1 MCSLPTKSFKSF
13 KYATVKQSLSTS
25 TFDLTFTLE
34 IAEKYKN
41 YQILHKIS
49 TKILTNLSDIKTE
62 KHPDIKTAQL
72 GLYKQYLLIL

>member
-13 KYATVKQSLSTS
+13 KYATVKQSLSIS

-41 YQILHKIS
+41 YQILRNIS
-49 TKILTNLSDIKTE
+49 TKILTNLSDKTE

>member
-41 YQILHKIS
+41 YQILRNIS
-49 TKILTNLSDIKTE
+49 TKILTNLSDKTE
-62 KHPDIKTAQL
+62 KHPDIKTARL

>member
-41 YQILHKIS
+41 YQILRNIS
-49 TKILTNLSDIKTE
+49 TKILTNLSDKTE
-62 KHPDIKTAQL
+62 KHLDIKTAQL

>member
-41 YQILHKIS
+41 YQILRKIS
-49 TKILTNLSDIKTE
+49 TKILTNVSNIKTE

-72 GLYKQYLLIL
+72 VLYKR